1 MDPPHNMPIRLWNM
15 HKEGVIYQ
23 ASNIPW
29 ARTINDSNGRFKR
42 FVELKATLSR
52 NGITPDEEV
61 IGYCR
66 TGERAS
72 MIST

>member
-1 MDPPHNMPIRLWNM
+1 MEQAQRG
-15 HKEGVIYQ
+15 GVIYQ

-52 NGITPDEEV
+52 NGITPDEE
-61 IGYCR
+61 I
-66 TGERAS
+66 E
-72 MIST
+72 